1 MGDSVFEKMAE
12 RWPSGVVAR
21 CEISKFTGGAISEK
35 YAANLDCAG
44 KGPKG
49 RIRIGRKV
57 CYPTI
62 ELARWLAARSEPIP
76 DRPKADE

>member
-1 MGDSVFEKMAE
+1 MERAFEEMAT

-57 CYPTI
+57 VYPVAEVI
-62 ELARWLAARSEPIP
+62 RWLESRATEVKGRHP
-76 DRPKADE
+76 ADE

>member
-1 MGDSVFEKMAE
+1 MERTFQDMAA
-12 RWPSGVVAR
+12 RWPSAVVSR
-21 CEISKFTGGAISEK
+21 TEIGKFTGGVVSEK

-57 CYPTI
+57 VYPVAEVI
-62 ELARWLAARSEPIP
+62 RWLESRATEVKGRQP
-76 DRPKADE
+76 ADE